1 MPSRSPF
8 ASHPV
13 VIAGV
18 LLTTIS
24 AVLFVSAVAAE
35 MLGLIGTPYGGLI
48 IYIFIPA
55 VFVLGLLLI
64 PLGNWLD
71 ARHRRRDPNFVRDWP
86 VFDLRIP
93 RTRRVV
99 LTILGLTVA
108 NLAIVSLAAFG
119 GMRAME
125 SPVFCGQTCHLPMHP
140 QFTAWQSTPHA
151 QIACTQCHVGEG
163 GRALIHYKLAGVR
176 QLYHVVTNQIPKPIP
191 GVADMRPALETCG
204 RCHWPGHDSGEVSSV
219 KREFADDEANTETVT
234 RLNMLV
240 GGPGRPTSTGRAI
253 HWHANP
259 DVRIEYV
266 FTDTERQM
274 IPLVRATD
282 RSGRVKE
289 YRAEGTTDDQLAKG
303 TSRVMDCIDCH
314 NVAAH
319 RIAATAEGAV
329 DAAIAND
336 AISRK
341 LPYVRRESVR
351 LVKSDY
357 PTQEQGLEEIAK
369 GLRAFYTGRG
379 AFDEQELAR
388 SVAGLQNVYRR
399 NVFPSMKVTFGVYP
413 NNIGHIA
420 SNGCFRC
427 HDGGHTASDGST
439 INADCEYCHTQGE
452 QTNSQ

>member
-151 QIACTQCHVGEG
+151 QITCTQCHVGEG

-191 GVADMRPALETCG
+191 GVAEMRPALETCG

-303 TSRVMDCIDCH
+303 ERRRMDCMDCH
-314 NVAAH
+314 NRPSH
-319 RIAATAEGAV
+319 PFSATPERAV
-329 DAAIAND
+329 DAAIARGE
-336 AISRK
+336 ISRD
-341 LPYVRRESVR
+341 LPFARREAVEALKVEYPDRAAAEQQIDQR
-351 LVKSDY
+351 LKTFYGKNYAALVPAHGSDIDNLVLTTKRLY
-357 PTQEQGLEEIAK
+357 G
-369 GLRAFYTGRG
+369 
-379 AFDEQELAR
+379 
-388 SVAGLQNVYRR
+388 R
-399 NVFPSMKVTFGVYP
+399 NVFPLMKVTWGSHE
-413 NNIGHIA
+413 NNLGHTD
-420 SNGCFRC
+420 SLGCFRC
-427 HDGGHTASDGST
+427 HDDQHKTADGRV
-439 INADCEYCHTQGE
+439 IKQDCDLCHDMVQ
-452 QTNSQ
+452 